1 MRIVKSLARQAA
13 FGLGLALFAATA
25 SAQTIKIGLINT
37 YSGPFASLG
46 DLIDKSIKLY
56 LKQNEGKLPPGVKVE
71 IVHRDDTGPVPDV
84 AKRLAQELLLRE
96 KVQIITGMIWT
107 PNTAAIAPLVTEAKV
122 PLVLMNAA
130 ASALTTMSPYIVRM
144 SMTLWQ
150 SSYPLGQWSA
160 KKYKRAYVMVTDF
173 APGHDAEAAFTK
185 GFKDNGGEIVG
196 GVRMPIK
203 SPDFVAY
210 MQRAKDSKPDV
221 VFAFVPTGSPAT
233 AIMKSYGDLGM
244 KQAGIPLVTTGD
256 ITTEEELPNMGDLP
270 LGVISAMHYSVAGD
284 RPANKAFVSAWKAA
298 YGENSTPSFVA
309 VGAWDAMDA
318 IFAAIRAQNGV
329 IDPDKTMQFLANW
342 KSASSPRGP
351 LMIDP
356 QTRDVIQN
364 EYIREVR
371 KVAGKLANVEI
382 ETIPNVKDPWKELI
396 KK

>member
-1 MRIVKSLARQAA
+1 MKLNTGRLRLATFALA
-13 FGLGLALFAATA
+13 FLATTA
-25 SAQTIKIGLINT
+25 VAQTIKIGVINT

-46 DLIDKSIKLY
+46 DLIDKSINLY
-56 LKQNEGKLPPGVKVE
+56 IKQNEGKLPAGVKVE
-71 IVHRDDTGPVPDV
+71 FVNRDDTGPIPDV
-84 AKRLAQELLLRE
+84 AKRLAQELILRD
-96 KVQIITGMIWT
+96 KVQFITGMIWT

-122 PLVLMNAA
+122 PMVLMNAA
-130 ASALTTMSPYIVRM
+130 GSVLTTLSPYIVRM

-150 SSYPLGQWSA
+150 SSYPLGQWAA
-160 KKYKRAYVMVTDF
+160 KKYKRAYILVTDF

-196 GVRMPIK
+196 SVRMPIK

-210 MQRAKDSKPDV
+210 MQRAKDSKPEV
-221 VFAFVPTGSPAT
+221 IFSMVPTGSPAT
-233 AIMKSYGDLGM
+233 AIMKAYGDLGL

-284 RPANKAFVSAWKAA
+284 RPANKAYVSAWKSA
-298 YGENSTPSFVA
+298 YGENSTPSFIA

-318 IFAAIRAQNGV
+318 IFAAIRAQNGKM
-329 IDPDKTMQFLANW
+329 DPDKTMQFLANW
-342 KSASSPRGP
+342 KSANSPRGP
-351 LMIDP
+351 LAIDP
-356 QTRDVIQN
+356 QTRDIVQN

-371 KVAGKLANVEI
+371 KVSGKLANVEI
-382 ETIPNVKDPWKELI
+382 ETIPNVKDPWKEFN